1 MDRGYGGMTS
11 FYEAHPNLKKYAS
24 VTSVLSVLSEPSK
37 DGELIHHQDVASWKQ
52 SIVLDSYGKQIMY
65 TQKKQVRTGWSVYS
79 QPNRVFSTSDLD
91 FMRRVAES
99 APKQGSVSSMIDKK
113 SSNAVEPSET
123 KSTTC

>member
-37 DGELIHHQDVASWKQ
+37 EGELIHHQDVASWKQ

-65 TQKKQVRTGWSVYS
+65 TQKKQVRTG
-79 QPNRVFSTSDLD
+79 
-91 FMRRVAES
+91 
-99 APKQGSVSSMIDKK
+99 
-113 SSNAVEPSET
+113 
-123 KSTTC
+123 